1 MSEEVPRPTG
11 RGRPTCPAKSRAE
24 RGEQSRPKGVPGG
37 EVQIK
42 KMANIF
48 EKIGGTIISIGK
60 QIIEVLALFVD
71 TIYWLFVGPFKKKA
85 AKRESIFEQML
96 FMGVKSIVIVSF
108 VGLFTG
114 VVIAMQTAPQLESF
128 GAVVYVASLVAISIT
143 RELAPVLTGL
153 IIAGRVGAA
162 ITAELG
168 TMKVTE
174 QVEALE
180 TMALNPVRYLVVPRF
195 LALIIMLPCLTILAD
210 AVGIFGGYLIG
221 VFNLNI
227 SSALYMDTTFR
238 FLTTKDVVTGVI
250 KSFVFGGI
258 IALIGCYFG
267 LNTRGGAEG
276 VGKATTTSIVT
287 SFILVI
293 LANCVLTAVFFFTDF

>member
-1 MSEEVPRPTG
+1 MIRMIENIGKSVMQTG
-11 RGRPTCPAKSRAE
+11 RYT
-24 RGEQSRPKGVPGG
+24 
-37 EVQIK
+37 
-42 KMANIF
+42 
-48 EKIGGTIISIGK
+48 
-60 QIIEVLALFVD
+60 IEVLALFVD
-71 TIYWLFVGPFKKKA
+71 TLYWFFIGPFKHKA

-96 FMGVKSIVIVSF
+96 FVGVRSVLIVFF
-108 VGLFTG
+108 VAFFTG
-114 VVIAMQTAPQLESF
+114 IVIAMQTAPQLASL
-128 GAVVYVASLVAISIT
+128 GAVIYVAGLVAVSIT
-143 RELAPVLTGL
+143 RELGPVLTGL
-153 IIAGRVGAA
+153 VIAGRVGAA

-180 TMALNPVRYLVVPRF
+180 SMALNPVRFLVVPRF
-195 LALIIMLPCLTILAD
+195 LALVIMLPCLTILAD
-210 AVGIFGGYLIG
+210 AVGIFGGFLIG

-227 SSALYMDTTFR
+227 NAALYMDTTFR
-238 FLTTKDVVTGVI
+238 FLTTKDVMTGVI
-250 KSFVFGGI
+250 KSFVFGGV

-293 LANCVLTAVFFFTDF
+293 LADCVLTAVFFFSKM